1 MFAPRPLKTA
11 SFAGLALALLAGVS
25 RAAEGEEKEGM
36 PQLDP
41 HSYASQL
48 FWLAIFFIL
57 VFLFLRFIGLP
68 RITAIMDERAKTI
81 DSDIAAAELLRAQ
94 AAESEKTY
102 EATMGT
108 AHGEARALLAETYE
122 RNKAVLVEQTKQAAS
137 VAEREVNQAVKR
149 VESERAAALHS
160 IHEVARGLA
169 ADITTKL
176 TGRAPDTDRLG
187 RAVEHAVTEVV

>member
-1 MFAPRPLKTA
+1 MFARA
-11 SFAGLALALLAGVS
+11 SFAGLTLALLAGVS
-25 RAAEGEEKEGM
+25 QAAEGEEKEGM

-68 RITAIMDERAKTI
+68 RVTAIMDQRAKTI

-94 AAESEKTY
+94 ATEVEKTY
-102 EATMGT
+102 AATMGA
-108 AHGEARALLAETYE
+108 AHGEARALLAETHE
-122 RNKAVLVEQTKQAAS
+122 RNQAHLTEQTKQAAS

-149 VESERAAALHS
+149 IDSERSAALHS
-160 IHEVARGLA
+160 IQEVARGLA

-176 TGRAPDTDRLG
+176 IGRAPDTDRLG
-187 RAVEHAVTEVV
+187 RAVEHAAAEVA

>member
-1 MFAPRPLKTA
+1 MFAPRSLKTA
-11 SFAGLALALLAGVS
+11 SFAGLTLALLAGVS

-68 RITAIMDERAKTI
+68 RVTAIIDERAKTI

-94 AAESEKTY
+94 AGEAEKTY
-102 EATMGT
+102 EATMGA

-122 RNKAVLVEQTKQAAS
+122 RNQAVLAEQTKQAAS

-169 ADITTKL
+169 TDITAKL
-176 TGRAPDTDRLG
+176 TGRTPNADRVSQV
-187 RAVEHAVTEVV
+187 VEHAAAEVA